1 MMRHALTTIGLL
13 ALAGC
18 GSAPVLFS
26 APAPMLAARTGPME
40 PGERI
45 PVAYASVE
53 VLEVSLPTYAESED
67 IYYEGAGGSLM
78 PIEGAEWADLPAR
91 AITLDLVEVLGAV
104 TQARVAAEPWPYEAL
119 PEARVEVRATRM
131 AAGTDGVFRMSGLYH
146 VADLRGELDTPRDRS
161 ARFEVAVPYRPALGV
176 AAIAD
181 ARSRAVRDLARQ
193 IAGRSM

>member
-1 MMRHALTTIGLL
+1 MMRHLLTIGLL
-13 ALAGC
+13 LLAGC
-18 GSAPVLFS
+18 GSGPVLFS
-26 APAPMLAARTGPME
+26 APAPTLAARSGPSD

-45 PVAYASVE
+45 PVAYGSVE
-53 VLEVSLPTYAESED
+53 VLEISLPAYAEGED

-91 AITLDLVEVLGAV
+91 AMTLDLVEVLSGV
-104 TQARVAAEPWPYEAL
+104 TGARVAAEPWPYEAL

-131 AAGTDGVFRMSGLYH
+131 AAGTDGVFRLGGLYH
-146 VADLRGELDTPRDRS
+146 VADLSGELDAPADRS
-161 ARFEVAVPYRPALGV
+161 GRFEVAVRYRPDLGV

-193 IAGRSM
+193 IAGRAM